1 MNNRTLL
8 CVYHRV
14 NVFKSTPSQSSR
26 FDNDVLTKRFTTR
39 IHSSR
44 MRTVHCSGHLS
55 CHARPLATH
64 APCDACRQPHMP
76 PPKTHAPCHA
86 YPPAIHTPYHAHPLP
101 HMPSL
106 PHITFTQLLLRTVIN
121 HTELFAM
128 TESSVLNTLVH
139 NFEFLFTV
147 ADPVFVK

>member
-26 FDNDVLTKRFTTR
+26 FDNDVLTKRYTTR

-44 MRTVHCSGHLS
+44 MRTVRCSSSLLPRTPPCHS
-55 CHARPLATH
+55 CPLRCMPPTTH
-64 APCDACRQPHMP
+64 APPQDACPLP
-76 PPKTHAPCHA
+76 CVPPCHTH
-86 YPPAIHTPYHAHPLP
+86 PPTMHTPLP

-106 PHITFTQLLLRTVIN
+106 PHITFTQLLNCLHWPNPVCWTLLCTI
-121 HTELFAM
+121 
-128 TESSVLNTLVH
+128 LNSYLQLQIQYLS
-139 NFEFLFTV
+139 N
-147 ADPVFVK
+147 D